1 MTTRRS
7 SDGRASADLPPGG
20 WEDGELPPNCAIG
33 PRTVI
38 RGSLAFKRFHSRR
51 YDAIRIGGNSTL
63 DGVQFALGP
72 DGRIRIG
79 DFCYFTS
86 AVLLAELEI
95 SIGSYV
101 VIGWNTTIADT
112 DFHPV
117 APAQR
122 ILDARALS
130 PLGRDLERPL
140 VLRAPVVIEDDV
152 WIGPSVAILKGVRI
166 GRGAF
171 IEPGA
176 VVTRDVRPGA
186 RVVGNPARESG
197 R

>member
-1 MTTRRS
+1 MTSRTS
-7 SDGRASADLPPGG
+7 PGEGASADLPRGG

-33 PRTVI
+33 AGTVI
-38 RGSLAFKRFHSRR
+38 RGSRAFKRFASRR
-51 YDAIRIGGNSTL
+51 PDAMRIGANSTL
-63 DGVQFALGP
+63 EGVQFAVGT
-72 DGRIRIG
+72 DGRVRIG
-79 DFCYFTS
+79 DFCYLTFV
-86 AVLLAELEI
+86 VLLAELEI

-112 DFHPV
+112 DFHPS

-130 PLGRDLERPL
+130 PLGGGLERPPIVRAS
-140 VLRAPVVIEDDV
+140 VLIEDDV
-152 WIGPSVAILKGVRI
+152 WIGPSATILKGVRI

-186 RVVGNPARESG
+186 HDEGNPAREKH